1 MKIQPL
7 YQRSREQRE
16 CTVLFWTLLQFLPP
30 LLQLYVYGVA
40 FFMQVCYACNEV
52 RCMRKTDQSVENA
65 EKKKTKKLSK
75 IKYILFLLKPY
86 WKYGKGYMLTVLL
99 MSVVLQPVSSYLTAL
114 LPQKAIDAVVND
126 TPHSE
131 VLVLIVLFTLFILIV
146 AALEKVIQMAYTQ
159 MTLVKVSNKI
169 KNDVNKK
176 ALETDFKYYDNP
188 DFFVKFLFAQDNFP
202 VHAQNVVMI
211 LPDILRGIATVIA
224 MIAIIATTGPVL
236 LGITAVFV
244 ILNAIVGLP
253 AIKPTADYEEN
264 LVDAWRPMEYAGRVL
279 KTKENAAELRSSG
292 AGEKLLNSINAAMN
306 NFQTVY
312 RQFTKKVAPF
322 HLLQG
327 AVTPVQAACILAYI
341 IFFVI
346 DGDKS
351 QIGLYASLT
360 VASTALA
367 DGLNDAASS
376 CMQILQCIA
385 NGEKVAEFFEAESE
399 IEPKKEKASAAPDGS
414 YEIELKDVA
423 FGYDEKKLL
432 FNNFNLHIKPGQ
444 RIAIVGENG
453 AGKTTLT
460 KLLLRLYDVN
470 SGAVLVN
477 GKNIKEYDIHDLR
490 LRTGVVFQ
498 DIRVLAMSLRDNL
511 TVYNDVPDEKLIEI
525 LERIGLS
532 DVLERANCNLDTMVS
547 REFTEDGIALSGG
560 EAQKLMLARLFTSDF
575 GLLILDEPSSA
586 LDPLAE
592 VRLMQN
598 ILDISNTATTVMIA
612 HRLSTV
618 RDFDCIYHIENG
630 RIIESGTHEEL
641 MTRKGKY
648 YEMFVSQGENYQN

>member
-1 MKIQPL
+1 MNKNK
-7 YQRSREQRE
+7 
-16 CTVLFWTLLQFLPP
+16 
-30 LLQLYVYGVA
+30 A
-40 FFMQVCYACNEV
+40 
-52 RCMRKTDQSVENA
+52 D
-65 EKKKTKKLSK
+65 KKDKETKKLSK

-86 WKYGKGYMLTVLL
+86 WKYGKGYMLTILL

-114 LPQKAIDAVVND
+114 LPQKAIDAVMNEA
-126 TPHSE
+126 PRNE
-131 VLVLIVLFTLFILIV
+131 VITIIILFTLFIVLV
-146 AALEKVIQMAYTQ
+146 SALEKVIQMAYTQ

-169 KNDVNKK
+169 KNDVNQK
-176 ALETDFKYYDNP
+176 ALETDFKYYDHP
-188 DFFVKFLFAQDNFP
+188 DFFVKFIFAQDNFP

-236 LGITAVFV
+236 LGITAFFV
-244 ILNAIVGLP
+244 ILNALAGLP
-253 AIKPTADYEEN
+253 AIKPSADYEVN
-264 LVDAWRPMEYAGRVL
+264 LMDAWRPMEYAGRVL
-279 KTKENAAELRSSG
+279 KTKENAAELRASG
-292 AGEKLLNSINAAMN
+292 AGVKLLNSINAAMY

-312 RQFTKKVAPF
+312 KQFIKKVAPF
-322 HLLQG
+322 HLFQG
-327 AVTPVQAACILAYI
+327 AISPIQAACILAYI

-376 CMQILQCIA
+376 VTQILQCIA
-385 NGEKVAEFFEAESE
+385 NGEKVAEFFEAESK
-399 IEPKKEKASAAPDGS
+399 IEPPKENAVAAPEGR
-414 YEIELKDVA
+414 YEIEFKDVA
-423 FGYDEKKLL
+423 FGYDEESML
-432 FNNFNLHIKPGQ
+432 FNDFNMHIKPGQ
-444 RIAIVGENG
+444 RVAIVGENG

-460 KLLLRLYDVN
+460 KLILRLYDVN

-477 GKNIKEYDIHDLR
+477 GKNIKEYNIHNLR
-490 LRTGVVFQ
+490 LNTGVVFQ
-498 DIRVLAMSLRDNL
+498 DVRVLAMSLRDNL
-511 TVYNDVPDEKLIEI
+511 TVYHAVPDEKLIAI
-525 LERIGLS
+525 LDKIGLS
-532 DVLERANCNLDTMVS
+532 DVLNRANGNLDTMVS

-592 VRLMQN
+592 VKLMQN
-598 ILDISNTATTVMIA
+598 ILEVSNTATTIMIA

-630 RIIESGTHEEL
+630 KIIESGTHNEL
-641 MTRKGKY
+641 MERKGKY
-648 YEMFVSQGENYQN
+648 YEMFVKQGKNYQN

>member
-1 MKIQPL
+1 MDESNRDERTELK
-7 YQRSREQRE
+7 
-16 CTVLFWTLLQFLPP
+16 
-30 LLQLYVYGVA
+30 
-40 FFMQVCYACNEV
+40 
-52 RCMRKTDQSVENA
+52 
-65 EKKKTKKLSK
+65 EKKKLSK

-86 WKYGKGYMLTVLL
+86 WKYGKGYILTILL
-99 MSVVLQPVSSYLTAL
+99 MSVVLQPVASYLTAL
-114 LPQKAIDAVVND
+114 LPQKAIDAVMNESPRADVI
-126 TPHSE
+126 
-131 VLVLIVLFTLFILIV
+131 LLIILFTLFIVLV
-146 AALEKVIQMAYTQ
+146 AALQKVIQMAYTQ

-176 ALETDFKYYDNP
+176 ALQTDFKYYDHP
-188 DFFVKFLFAQDNFP
+188 DFFVKFIFAQDNFP
-202 VHAQNVVMI
+202 IHAQNVVMI
-211 LPDILRGIATVIA
+211 LPDILRGIATVVA

-236 LGITAVFV
+236 LGITAFFV
-244 ILNAIVGLP
+244 ILNAVVGLP
-253 AIKPTADYEEN
+253 AIKPTADYEVN
-264 LVDAWRPMEYAGRVL
+264 LMDAWRPMEYSGRVL
-279 KTKENAAELRSSG
+279 KTKENAAELRASG
-292 AGEKLLNSINAAMN
+292 AGAKLLNSINASMN
-306 NFQTVY
+306 RFQTTY
-312 RQFTKKVAPF
+312 RQFIKKVAPF

-327 AVTPVQAACILAYI
+327 AVSPIQAACILAYI

-367 DGLNDAASS
+367 EGLNDAASS
-376 CMQILQCIA
+376 IMQMLQCIA

-399 IEPKKEKASAAPDGS
+399 IEPPRENAVPAPDGTF
-414 YEIELKDVA
+414 EIEFRDVS
-423 FGYDEKKLL
+423 FGYDEDSAL
-432 FNNFNLHIKPGQ
+432 FRNFNLHIKPGQ

-470 SGAVLVN
+470 SGEVLVN
-477 GKNIKEYDIHDLR
+477 GKNIKEYDIHGLR

-498 DIRVLAMSLRDNL
+498 DIRVLAMSLRNNL
-511 TVYNDVPDEKLIEI
+511 NVYNEVSDEKLIEI
-525 LERIGLS
+525 LDNLGLS
-532 DVLERANCNLDTMVS
+532 EVLKRADYNLDTMVS

-592 VRLMQN
+592 VRLMKN

-630 RIIESGTHEEL
+630 RILESGTHDEL
-641 MTRKGKY
+641 MEQKGKY

>member
-1 MKIQPL
+1 MDENN
-7 YQRSREQRE
+7 REER
-16 CTVLFWTLLQFLPP
+16 
-30 LLQLYVYGVA
+30 
-40 FFMQVCYACNEV
+40 
-52 RCMRKTDQSVENA
+52 A
-65 EKKKTKKLSK
+65 ESKETKKLSK

-86 WKYGKGYMLTVLL
+86 WKYGKGYILTILL
-99 MSVVLQPVSSYLTAL
+99 MSVVLQPVASYLTAL
-114 LPQKAIDAVVND
+114 LPQKAIDAVMNESPRADVI
-126 TPHSE
+126 
-131 VLVLIVLFTLFILIV
+131 LLIILFTLFIVLV
-146 AALEKVIQMAYTQ
+146 AALQKVIQMAYTQ

-169 KNDVNKK
+169 KNDVNEK
-176 ALETDFKYYDNP
+176 ALQTDFKYYDHP
-188 DFFVKFLFAQDNFP
+188 DFFVKFIFAQDNFP
-202 VHAQNVVMI
+202 IHAQNVVMI
-211 LPDILRGIATVIA
+211 LPDILRGIATVVV

-236 LGITAVFV
+236 LGITAFFV
-244 ILNAIVGLP
+244 ILNAVVGLP
-253 AIKPTADYEEN
+253 AIKPTADYEVN
-264 LVDAWRPMEYAGRVL
+264 LMDAWRPMEYSGRVL
-279 KTKENAAELRSSG
+279 KTKENAAELRASG
-292 AGEKLLNSINAAMN
+292 AGAKLLNSINASMN
-306 NFQTVY
+306 RFQTTY
-312 RQFTKKVAPF
+312 RQFIKKVAPF

-327 AVTPVQAACILAYI
+327 AVSPIQAACILAYI
-341 IFFVI
+341 IFFVV

-367 DGLNDAASS
+367 EGLNDAASS
-376 CMQILQCIA
+376 IMQMLQCIA

-399 IEPKKEKASAAPDGS
+399 IEPPRENAVPAPDGT
-414 YEIELKDVA
+414 YEIEFKDVS
-423 FGYDEKKLL
+423 FGYDEDLPL
-432 FNNFNLHIKPGQ
+432 FRNFNLHINPGQ

-470 SGAVLVN
+470 SGEVLIN
-477 GKNIKEYDIHDLR
+477 GKNIKDYDIHGLR

-511 TVYNDVPDEKLIEI
+511 NVYNEVPDEKLIEI
-525 LERIGLS
+525 LENLGLS
-532 DVLERANCNLDTMVS
+532 EVLKRADNNLDTMVS

-592 VRLMQN
+592 VKLMKN

-630 RIIESGTHEEL
+630 RILESGTHDEL
-641 MTRKGKY
+641 MAQKGKY

>member
-1 MKIQPL
+1 MDE
-7 YQRSREQRE
+7 SNREERTE
-16 CTVLFWTLLQFLPP
+16 
-30 LLQLYVYGVA
+30 
-40 FFMQVCYACNEV
+40 
-52 RCMRKTDQSVENA
+52 RKE
-65 EKKKTKKLSK
+65 TKKLSK

-86 WKYGKGYMLTVLL
+86 WKYGKGYILTILL
-99 MSVVLQPVSSYLTAL
+99 MSVVLQPVASYLTAL
-114 LPQKAIDAVVND
+114 LPQKAIDAVMNESPRSDVI
-126 TPHSE
+126 
-131 VLVLIVLFTLFILIV
+131 LLIILFTLFIV
-146 AALEKVIQMAYTQ
+146 FVSALQKVIQMAYTQ

-176 ALETDFKYYDNP
+176 ALQTDFKYYDHP
-188 DFFVKFLFAQDNFP
+188 DFFVKFIFAQDNFP
-202 VHAQNVVMI
+202 IHAQNVVMI

-224 MIAIIATTGPVL
+224 MVAIIATTGPVL
-236 LGITAVFV
+236 LGITAFFV
-244 ILNAIVGLP
+244 ILNAVVGIP
-253 AIKPTADYEEN
+253 AVKPTADYEVN
-264 LVDAWRPMEYAGRVL
+264 LMDAWRPMEYSGRVL
-279 KTKENAAELRSSG
+279 KTKENAAELRASG
-292 AGEKLLNSINAAMN
+292 AGAKLLNSINASMN
-306 NFQTVY
+306 RFQTTY
-312 RQFTKKVAPF
+312 RQFIRKVAPF

-327 AVTPVQAACILAYI
+327 AVSPIQAACILAYI
-341 IFFVI
+341 IFFVV

-360 VASTALA
+360 VASTVLA
-367 DGLNDAASS
+367 EGLNDAASS
-376 CMQILQCIA
+376 IMQILQCIA

-399 IEPKKEKASAAPDGS
+399 IEPPRDNTIPAPDGT
-414 YEIELKDVA
+414 YEIEFKDVS
-423 FGYDEKKLL
+423 FGYDEEFPL
-432 FNNFNLHIKPGQ
+432 FKDFNIHIKPGQ

-470 SGAVLVN
+470 YGEVLVN
-477 GKNIKEYDIHDLR
+477 GKNIKDYDIHSLR

-511 TVYNDVPDEKLIEI
+511 NVYNEVSDEKLIEI
-525 LERIGLS
+525 LQKLGLS
-532 DVLERANCNLDTMVS
+532 EVLKRADNNLDTMVS

-592 VRLMQN
+592 VRLMKN

-630 RIIESGTHEEL
+630 RIIESGTHDEL
-641 MTRKGKY
+641 MSRKGKY

>member
-1 MKIQPL
+1 MDESNRDESTELK
-7 YQRSREQRE
+7 
-16 CTVLFWTLLQFLPP
+16 
-30 LLQLYVYGVA
+30 
-40 FFMQVCYACNEV
+40 
-52 RCMRKTDQSVENA
+52 
-65 EKKKTKKLSK
+65 EKKKLSK

-86 WKYGKGYMLTVLL
+86 WKYGKGYILTILL
-99 MSVVLQPVSSYLTAL
+99 MSVVLQPVASYLTAL
-114 LPQKAIDAVVND
+114 LPQKAIDAVMNESPRADVI
-126 TPHSE
+126 
-131 VLVLIVLFTLFILIV
+131 LLIVLFTLFIVLV
-146 AALEKVIQMAYTQ
+146 AALQKVIQMAYTQ

-176 ALETDFKYYDNP
+176 ALQTDFKYYDHP
-188 DFFVKFLFAQDNFP
+188 DFFVKFIFAQDNFP
-202 VHAQNVVMI
+202 IHAQNVVMI
-211 LPDILRGIATVIA
+211 LPDILRGIATVVA

-236 LGITAVFV
+236 LGITAFFV
-244 ILNAIVGLP
+244 ILNAVVGLP
-253 AIKPTADYEEN
+253 AIKPTADYEVN
-264 LVDAWRPMEYAGRVL
+264 LMDAWRPMEYSGRVL
-279 KTKENAAELRSSG
+279 KTKENAAELRASG
-292 AGEKLLNSINAAMN
+292 AGAKLLNSINASMN
-306 NFQTVY
+306 RFQTTY
-312 RQFTKKVAPF
+312 RQFIKKVAPF

-327 AVTPVQAACILAYI
+327 AVSPIQAACILAYI

-367 DGLNDAASS
+367 EGLNDAASS
-376 CMQILQCIA
+376 IMQMLQCIA

-399 IEPKKEKASAAPDGS
+399 IEPPRENTVPAPGGTF
-414 YEIELKDVA
+414 EIEFRDVS
-423 FGYDEKKLL
+423 FGYDEDSAL
-432 FNNFNLHIKPGQ
+432 FRSFNLHIKPGQ

-470 SGAVLVN
+470 SGEVLVN
-477 GKNIKEYDIHDLR
+477 GKNIKEYDIHGLR

-511 TVYNDVPDEKLIEI
+511 NVYNEVSDEKLIEI
-525 LERIGLS
+525 LDNLGLS
-532 DVLERANCNLDTMVS
+532 EVLKRADYNLDTMVS

-592 VRLMQN
+592 VRLMKN
-598 ILDISNTATTVMIA
+598 ILDISNTATTVIIA

-630 RIIESGTHEEL
+630 MILESGTHDEL
-641 MTRKGKY
+641 MEQKGKY